1 MGAQGHIAVNFE
13 ALANAEQQLTQC
25 ANQINSQLDD
35 LRQMLQPL
43 VSTWSGEAM
52 ENYQVQQNAW
62 NQAQQ
67 DALQVLQGIGRVV
80 GAAHDAY
87 VSTEKSNASAW
98 S

>member
-1 MGAQGHIAVNFE
+1 MSGQILVNFE
-13 ALANAEQQLTQC
+13 ALANAEQQINQC
-25 ANQINSQLDD
+25 ASSISSQLDE

-43 VSTWSGEAM
+43 VSSWTGQAY
-52 ENYQVQQNAW
+52 ENYQVQQNNW

-87 VSTEKSNASAW
+87 VSTEKSNATAW
-98 S
+98 SS

>member
-1 MGAQGHIAVNFE
+1 MGNITVQFE
-13 ALANAEQQLTQC
+13 ALANAEQQITSC
-25 ANQINSQLDD
+25 ANQLNSQLDE

-43 VSTWSGEAM
+43 VSTWTGQAM
-52 ENYQVQQNAW
+52 ENYQVQQNNW

-87 VSTEKSNASAW
+87 VHTEKSNASTW
-98 S
+98 Q

>member
-1 MGAQGHIAVNFE
+1 MSSNIAVNFE
-13 ALANAEQQLTQC
+13 ALATAEQQINQC
-25 ANQINSQLDD
+25 ASQITSQLDD

-43 VSTWSGEAM
+43 TSTWTGAAM
-52 ENYQVQQNAW
+52 ENYQVQQNNW

-87 VSTEKSNASAW
+87 VHTEKSNQTAW
-98 S
+98 Q

>member
-1 MGAQGHIAVNFE
+1 MGNIAVNFE
-13 ALANAEQQLTQC
+13 ALANAEQQINQC
-25 ANQINSQLDD
+25 ANQINSQLDE

-43 VSTWSGEAM
+43 VSSWTGSAM
-52 ENYQVQQNAW
+52 ENYQVQQNNW

-87 VSTEKSNASAW
+87 VTTEKSNTASW

>member
-1 MGAQGHIAVNFE
+1 MPQILVTFE
-13 ALANAEQQLTQC
+13 SLANAEQQINQC
-25 ANQINSQLDD
+25 ASQITSQLDE

-43 VSTWSGEAM
+43 VASWSGEAM
-52 ENYQVQQNAW
+52 ENYQVQQNNW

-87 VSTEKSNASAW
+87 LSTEKSNSAAW
-98 S
+98 SG

>member
-1 MGAQGHIAVNFE
+1 MSGRILVNFE
-13 ALANAEQQLTQC
+13 ALANAEQQINQC
-25 ANQINSQLDD
+25 ANQINSQLDE

-43 VSTWSGEAM
+43 VANWQGEAQQ
-52 ENYQVQQNAW
+52 NYQVQQNNW

-87 VSTEKSNASAW
+87 VSTEKSNAATW
-98 S
+98 Q